1 MCVEARQGGFANS
14 GISRE
19 PFIQQSTRQI
29 DPRSQHQ
36 YCILLRIDLVRIL
49 RVTYVDMYITGEHR
63 DLQADG
69 RWGHFKPQK
78 TAVQRVGSIERSQG
92 NHWHV
97 ANACATIGGL
107 SGPIVI
113 SKVYI

>member
-1 MCVEARQGGFANS
+1 
-14 GISRE
+14 
-19 PFIQQSTRQI
+19 
-29 DPRSQHQ
+29 
-36 YCILLRIDLVRIL
+36 
-49 RVTYVDMYITGEHR
+49 MYITGEHR

-69 RWGHFKPQK
+69 RWGHFKPRASACPATVSQIFKPQK